1 MSYYQISALALLTV
15 YYAAYLTKLF
25 GQRRKGIKTVQLGK
39 GEKSRRTVIVENIL
53 QITSCVAIVAEG
65 VSIIFNSGWGLP
77 SLLRITGIF
86 CTGCGTI
93 IFILAMVTMRD
104 SWRAGIPTTDETKL
118 VTKGIYRISR
128 NPAFLGFDL
137 VYLGVGIAFFNV
149 VLAVIT
155 LMGIVVLH
163 HQILEEENFLS
174 KVFGPEYETYKK
186 QVGRY
191 ILKI

>member
-15 YYAAYLTKLF
+15 YYVAYLTKLF
-25 GQRRKGIKTVQLGK
+25 GQRSKGIKTVQLGK

-65 VSIIFNSGWGLP
+65 VSIIFNSGSGLP
-77 SLLRITGIF
+77 SLLRIAGIF

-128 NPAFLGFDL
+128 NPAF
-137 VYLGVGIAFFNV
+137 
-149 VLAVIT
+149 
-155 LMGIVVLH
+155 
-163 HQILEEENFLS
+163 
-174 KVFGPEYETYKK
+174 
-186 QVGRY
+186 
-191 ILKI
+191 